1 MSKLLSK
8 KEEQDLNRLFMNL
21 PLGEI
26 MRRLVNSIE
35 GMQAITEEL
44 DKDTGVSSISFNEK
58 FKSEKYS
65 KFSSN
70 FLIR

>member
-58 FKSEKYS
+58 FNATLDKE
-65 KFSSN
+65 
-70 FLIR
+70 